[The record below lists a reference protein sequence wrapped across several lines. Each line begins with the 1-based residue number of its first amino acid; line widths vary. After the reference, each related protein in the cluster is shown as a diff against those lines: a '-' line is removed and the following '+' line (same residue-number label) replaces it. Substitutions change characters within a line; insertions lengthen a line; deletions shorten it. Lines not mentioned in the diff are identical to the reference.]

1 MDNADIV
8 LYCRLPFIVNCPLS
22 IVHWKEMR
30 SKNILFAV
38 LLVLG
43 AGMSARA
50 QFVGEA
56 IVFSQE
62 NNGGTAR
69 FKAMGNAKTAL
80 GGDMSSITGN
90 PAGLGFFGRSD
101 ISLTLNYNNA
111 GNRASYL
118 GSPNITQNKGRF
130 GVDHA
135 GMVFHFPT
143 AGNGGAGWQ
152 NFNLGLSYENTNTF
166 TENLRYEGE
175 NPNST
180 ILSAHIDDGNQNFL
194 DDLWEHK
201 LIEKH
206 QGPSKAYFPVV
217 REKGEK
223 GQLSDVLNTGFNSRV
238 AMAFGANYNNSFYI
252 GGTLGLTSFRYGHSS
267 WFSEWGLTKDRAAIL
282 EGNPNSSIADVN
294 HDDYDYVEANY
305 DMTDDYLQET
315 EGSGIDLKLGMLFKP
330 AVDWNIG
337 LTIATPTWITVD
349 DYTRRFV
356 EVDYF
361 DVNDPNWNPYF
372 KTPERKT
379 EDRYRLITPWKFG
392 LGLSKFFGRG
402 LLSADVEYVD
412 YGSIKLR
419 TMGNTDP
426 GLETEWDWGI
436 GNAYQRT
443 VNLRVGGELLF
454 TNALSGRAGFNHY
467 GNPYRNADNEQYS
480 GSVGLGIKLSRSTY
494 IDLAVVHLVNTYK
507 ISPYTFDEA
516 LWDSTWPVADV
527 RLQRTNAVLTFGAKF

>member
-1 MDNADIV
+1 
-8 LYCRLPFIVNCPLS
+8 
-22 IVHWKEMR
+22 
-30 SKNILFAV
+30 
-38 LLVLG
+38 LLVLA

-50 QFVGEA
+50 QFVGDA

-118 GSPNITQNKGRF
+118 GNPNISRNKGRF

-135 GMVFHFPT
+135 GMVFYFPT
-143 AGNGGAGWQ
+143 AGSGSAGWQ
-152 NFNLGLSYENTNTF
+152 NFNIGLSYENTNTF
-166 TENLRYEGE
+166 VENLRYEGI
-175 NPNST
+175 NPDNT
-180 ILSAHIDDGNQNFL
+180 ILSAYIDEGNDGFL
-194 DDLWEHK
+194 DDLWASK
-201 LIEKH
+201 LIEEDQVSSLKT
-206 QGPSKAYFPVV
+206 YFPVV
-217 REKGEK
+217 RERGEK

-252 GGTLGLTSFRYGHSS
+252 GGTLGLTSFRYEHSS
-267 WFSEWGLTKDRAAIL
+267 QFAEWGLTKDRAAIL
-282 EGNPNSSIADVN
+282 AGNPNSKIADLN
-294 HDDYDYVEANY
+294 HDDYEYVEANY
-305 DMTDDYLQET
+305 DMTHDYLQET
-315 EGSGIDLKLGMLFKP
+315 EGSGVDLKLGMLFKP

-356 EVDYF
+356 ELDYF
-361 DVNDPNWNPYF
+361 DENVPNWNKF
-372 KTPERKT
+372 FDTPNRET
-379 EDRYRLITPWKFG
+379 EDRYRIVTPWKFSA
-392 LGLSKFFGRG
+392 GLSKFFGRG

-412 YGSIKLR
+412 YASIKLR
-419 TMGNTDP
+419 TVGNTNP
-426 GLETEWDWGI
+426 GQETVWDRGI
-436 GNAYQRT
+436 GNAYQSV
-443 VNLRVGGELLF
+443 VNVRVGGELLF
-454 TNALSGRAGFNHY
+454 TNALSGRAGFNYY

-480 GSVGLGIKLSRSTY
+480 GSLGLGIKLSGSAY

-507 ISPYTFDEA
+507 ISPYTFDED
-516 LWDSTWPVADV
+516 LWDSAWPVADV

>member
-1 MDNADIV
+1 MK
-8 LYCRLPFIVNCPLS
+8 P
-22 IVHWKEMR
+22 
-30 SKNILFAV
+30 KNILFSL
-38 LLVLG
+38 LLVSG
-43 AGMSARA
+43 AGMSTRA
-50 QFVGEA
+50 QFVGDA

-118 GSPNITQNKGRF
+118 GSPNITQNKDRF

-143 AGNGGAGWQ
+143 GNGTAGWQ
-152 NFNLGLSYENTNTF
+152 NFNMGISYENTNTF
-166 TENLRYEGE
+166 AENLRYEGV
-175 NPNST
+175 NPNNT
-180 ILSAHIDDGNQNFL
+180 IISAYIDDNNADFL
-194 DDLWEHK
+194 DDLWGRM

-206 QGPSKAYFPVV
+206 QDPSKGYFPVV

-223 GQLSDVLNTGFNSRV
+223 GQLSDVLNTGFNSRT
-238 AMAFGANYNNSFYI
+238 ALAFGANYNNSFYI
-252 GGTLGLTSFRYGHSS
+252 GGTLGLTGFRYEHSNQ
-267 WFSEWGLTKDRAAIL
+267 FSEWGLTKDRGSIMD
-282 EGNPNSSIADVN
+282 GNPNSTIADVN
-294 HDDYDYVEANY
+294 HGDYKYVEANY
-305 DMTDDYLQET
+305 DMTEDYLQKT
-315 EGSGIDLKLGMLFKP
+315 EGSGIDLKIGMLFKP

-337 LTIATPTWITVD
+337 LTIATPTWLTVD
-349 DYTRRFV
+349 DYTSRFV

-361 DVNDPNWNPYF
+361 YENDPNWKQF
-372 KTPERKT
+372 FDTPERET

-392 LGLSKFFGRG
+392 LGLAKFFGRG

-426 GLETEWDWGI
+426 GLEADWDWDV
-436 GNAYQRT
+436 GNAYQRV
-443 VNLRVGGELLF
+443 VNARVGGELLF
-454 TNALSGRAGFNHY
+454 TNALSGRAGLNYY

-480 GSVGLGIKLSRSTY
+480 FSAGLGIKLSRSTY

-507 ISPYTFDEA
+507 ISPYTFDETF
-516 LWDSTWPVADV
+516 WNSTWPVADV
-527 RLQRTNAVLTFGAKF
+527 RLMRTNAVLTFGAKF